1 MPPVKSTML
10 PLGSKAPEFSL
21 PNYSG
26 STAPGAEVS
35 LESLRG
41 AKVLVVAFICNHCP
55 FVKHIMDEIGRL
67 GRDCH
72 AKGLAFVAIN
82 PNDVSTHPEDAPEKM
97 TEVAREFGFDFPYL
111 YDEDQSVAKA
121 YQAACTPDFF
131 VFDANFELAYRG
143 QLDDSRPG
151 TDEPVTGRDLRMAIE
166 AVMEGQRIDWP
177 QKPSM
182 GCSIKWKAG
191 NAPEYAG

>member
-1 MPPVKSTML
+1 MPPVESTML
-10 PLGSKAPEFSL
+10 PLGSAAPDFSL

-26 STAPGAEVS
+26 SGPLGDPVS
-35 LESLRG
+35 LDDLRG

-55 FVKHIMDEIGRL
+55 FVKHIMDEIGRV
-67 GRDCH
+67 GRDCQH
-72 AKGLAFVAIN
+72 KGLAFVAIN
-82 PNDVSTHPEDAPEKM
+82 PNDVSTHPEDAPDKM
-97 TEVAREFGFDFPYL
+97 TEVARAFGFEFPYL

-131 VFDANFELAYRG
+131 VFDANFKLAYRG

-151 TDEPVTGRDLRMAIE
+151 TDDPVTGRDLRMAIE
-166 AVMEGQRIDWP
+166 AVMEGSEIEWQ

-191 NAPEYAG
+191 NAPEYVG